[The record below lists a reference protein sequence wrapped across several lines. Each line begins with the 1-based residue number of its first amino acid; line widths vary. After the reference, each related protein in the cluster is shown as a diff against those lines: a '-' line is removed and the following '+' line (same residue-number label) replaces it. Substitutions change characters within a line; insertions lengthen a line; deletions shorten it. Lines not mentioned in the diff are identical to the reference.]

1 MFVKAKKMVNQ
12 QEIRNLINFVYE
24 SLEFSFSQLLF
35 LMQISMNI
43 SIFFRI
49 SCVTAAVSKFPMK
62 FCSGKVPRSRPKLD
76 PLAHALRLIAALD
89 IPVRLEITDIS
100 SE

>member
-12 QEIRNLINFVYE
+12 QEIRNLINFVYK

-43 SIFFRI
+43 SIFSHILRDS
-49 SCVTAAVSKFPMK
+49 SCFQVSYEILF
-62 FCSGKVPRSRPKLD
+62 GKVPRSRPKLD
-76 PLAHALRLIAALD
+76 PLAHALRLIATLD